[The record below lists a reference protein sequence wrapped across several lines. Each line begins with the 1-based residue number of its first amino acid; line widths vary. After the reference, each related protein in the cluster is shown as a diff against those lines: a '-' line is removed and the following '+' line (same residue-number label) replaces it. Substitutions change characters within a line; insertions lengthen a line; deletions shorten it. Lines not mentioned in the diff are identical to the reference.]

1 MYLSVE
7 VITFIVSAASL
18 MVTLGGGLFAGFAW
32 VLRRMDEQSSNV
44 DAKFDS
50 RFDTLSTQMSTL
62 QTELNDV
69 KVSVARLE
77 GPRPR
82 LILPR

>member
-69 KVSVARLE
+69 QVSVARLE